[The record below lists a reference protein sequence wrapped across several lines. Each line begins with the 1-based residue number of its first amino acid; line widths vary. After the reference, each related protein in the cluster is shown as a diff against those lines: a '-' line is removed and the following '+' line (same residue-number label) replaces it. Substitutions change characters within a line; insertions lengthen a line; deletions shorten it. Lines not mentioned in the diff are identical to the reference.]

1 MCNWF
6 GEANRPSLPR
16 GLDRAH
22 PPNRPNDDR
31 PDIAPRVTGGPS
43 PERAN
48 PGHNACMTGSVTRGG
63 QPELRVRLAAD
74 TSSVPG
80 ARRFVTDGLLDWGRE
95 HLVDDAALCVT
106 EMAANTALHSGSPY
120 MQVRMSDLDPAV
132 RLSVEDAGGL
142 VPLQAV
148 APPPVPAAWLVG
160 VPAVEALG
168 TTGRGLAIVSVLAKT
183 WGIEERDDGRR
194 IWADL
199 AGDGVEHEIRPPVV
213 AVRDEIAPEPGAL
226 PADWARVR
234 MLRCPV
240 QLGLRVDQRL
250 DDLIRELQLID
261 SEEGPTPP
269 RELGQLIERLV
280 TRPAF
285 ARHMGRRIAQDA
297 AAAGLEYVDIEMTL
311 PRQMASSVRELL
323 AADNLADEIC
333 QTHHLLTLRSTPE
346 MVSLR
351 TWMTECILTQAEEDA
366 APVPYD
372 DWLRRRG

>member
-1 MCNWF
+1 MPLMTSV
-6 GEANRPSLPR
+6 A
-16 GLDRAH
+16 
-22 PPNRPNDDR
+22 
-31 PDIAPRVTGGPS
+31 GGG
-43 PERAN
+43 R
-48 PGHNACMTGSVTRGG
+48 
-63 QPELRVRLAAD
+63 PELRVRLAAD
-74 TSSVPG
+74 VSSVPG
-80 ARRFVTDGLLDWGRE
+80 ARRFVTDGLVDWDRE

-106 EMAANTALHSGSPY
+106 EMAANAALHSGSAY
-120 MQVRMSDLDPAV
+120 MQVGMSDLDPAV

-142 VPLQAV
+142 VPLPAV
-148 APPPVPAAWLVG
+148 TPPPVPPARPG
-160 VPAVEALG
+160 DVPPLEALG
-168 TTGRGLAIVSVLAKT
+168 TTGRGLAIVSVLAES
-183 WGIEERDDGRR
+183 WGIEERDEGRR

-199 AGDGVEHEIRPPVV
+199 AGDGVEHEVRPPMV
-213 AVRDEIAPEPGAL
+213 AIRDVTMPEPGVL

-250 DDLIRELQLID
+250 DDLVRELQLID

-285 ARHMGRRIAQDA
+285 ARHMGRRIALEA

-311 PRQMASSVRELL
+311 PREMASSVRELL

-333 QTHHLLTLRSTPE
+333 ETHHLLTPRSTPQ

-351 TWMTECILTQAEEDA
+351 TWMTECIVTQAEEDA
-366 APVPYD
+366 APVPYHE
-372 DWLRRRG
+372 WLRRRG